1 MYVNLNPLLTVTTPW
16 WKMVCA
22 GKDGV
27 LFLILFFNTIKYSAW
42 TSNWHMDTWSV
53 VSSLLTLFLLLLPH
67 FQQQPPRSVW
77 WKWLKCHLSHSSNS
91 FRLILIISWKKGGRV
106 VGCVCYEEARK
117 EKKKVLSTTIILL
130 EGATSRLG
138 FEAIYTDD
146 SGNTAQIEFN
156 SKLIHPHYFLI
167 KKW

>member
-1 MYVNLNPLLTVTTPW
+1 M
-16 WKMVCA
+16 
-22 GKDGV
+22 
-27 LFLILFFNTIKYSAW
+27 
-42 TSNWHMDTWSV
+42 
-53 VSSLLTLFLLLLPH
+53 
-67 FQQQPPRSVW
+67 
-77 WKWLKCHLSHSSNS
+77 
-91 FRLILIISWKKGGRV
+91 GGLGCV
-106 VGCVCYEEARK
+106 CVCYEEARK
-117 EKKKVLSTTIILL
+117 DKKRKEKKVLSTTIILL